1 MLKACLDNGFDAER
15 NLTIIKEKSDAKIWR
30 EYFCTLM
37 KQDSRPDGIFCGTE
51 ITALGCHSGIKD
63 AGLKIN
69 KDVHLICAE
78 CSDLAAFFTPPLTGI
93 RLNNYQTGLK
103 LGNAVLKQVESKN
116 EQKTQLI
123 LKPEIMLR

>member
-1 MLKACLDNGFDAER
+1 
-15 NLTIIKEKSDAKIWR
+15 
-30 EYFCTLM
+30 M
-37 KQDSRPDGIFCGTE
+37 KQDSRPDGIYCGTE
-51 ITALGCHSGIKD
+51 ITALGCYSGIID

-69 KDVHLICAE
+69 RDVHVICTE
-78 CSDLAAFFTPPLTGI
+78 FSDLPTFFSPPLSGI